1 MLFYSAEFISL
12 FLLIS
17 FSYFFLPYRFRW
29 VLLLVASYL
38 FYMYSNWL
46 YMFLIFSSTFID
58 YWASIR
64 IGKTDRRRVRLFF
77 LLVSITFNL
86 GLLFFFK
93 YFNFFS
99 QELAAV
105 LGFFE
110 IRWEAPAHHFLLPL
124 GISFYTFQTMSY
136 TIDVYRGHIK
146 PEHHLGKFALYVSFF
161 PQLIAGPIERA
172 KGLLA
177 QFHFQFDLDYDRIR
191 SGSIRFLWGVF
202 KKLVVADNLALYVSA
217 VYGAPDEHQG
227 LTVWI
232 AFLLFGYQIYYDFSA
247 YADMAIGLAKI
258 LGVRLSENFSHRI
271 AFFAPSFVQ
280 LWREWH
286 ITLTSWVRDYVYV
299 PLARLSPKRWYRRSV
314 PLLTF
319 FLIGLW
325 HGASWNFII
334 WGTLMGVFYV
344 IETWW
349 VAFRNTYLKKCHAL
363 FKTRLWS
370 ILGSFT
376 VMTLSILG
384 LCFFR
389 APNLSDALQLL
400 TNCTV
405 PVAENLMVLDAWKTI
420 VLLLALLTGEAVR
433 KWMGKEELAVVLS
446 RQPDWAR
453 LAFYFLLIEF
463 IFFFAVP
470 EGQEFIYFQF

>member
-38 FYMYSNWL
+38 FYMYFNWL

-58 YWASIR
+58 YWTSIR

-110 IRWEAPAHHFLLPL
+110 IRWEAPAHRFLLPL

-177 QFHFQFDLDYDRIR
+177 QF
-191 SGSIRFLWGVF
+191 
-202 KKLVVADNLALYVSA
+202 
-217 VYGAPDEHQG
+217 
-227 LTVWI
+227 
-232 AFLLFGYQIYYDFSA
+232 
-247 YADMAIGLAKI
+247 
-258 LGVRLSENFSHRI
+258 
-271 AFFAPSFVQ
+271 
-280 LWREWH
+280 
-286 ITLTSWVRDYVYV
+286 
-299 PLARLSPKRWYRRSV
+299 
-314 PLLTF
+314 
-319 FLIGLW
+319 
-325 HGASWNFII
+325 
-334 WGTLMGVFYV
+334 
-344 IETWW
+344 
-349 VAFRNTYLKKCHAL
+349 
-363 FKTRLWS
+363 
-370 ILGSFT
+370 
-376 VMTLSILG
+376 
-384 LCFFR
+384 
-389 APNLSDALQLL
+389 
-400 TNCTV
+400 
-405 PVAENLMVLDAWKTI
+405 
-420 VLLLALLTGEAVR
+420 
-433 KWMGKEELAVVLS
+433 
-446 RQPDWAR
+446 
-453 LAFYFLLIEF
+453 
-463 IFFFAVP
+463 
-470 EGQEFIYFQF
+470 